1 MYQMFLIGEREKKY
15 DLVWLVTA
23 KERFTIHLI
32 TAFEGIINQLIFEM
46 GFHSDHAV
54 IEETENCS
62 GFVHQSAQ
70 LIHFYCCFQVR
81 SNSY

>member
-1 MYQMFLIGEREKKY
+1 MFLIGEREKKY

-54 IEETENCS
+54 IEVTENC
-62 GFVHQSAQ
+62 
-70 LIHFYCCFQVR
+70 
-81 SNSY
+81 

>member
-1 MYQMFLIGEREKKY
+1 MFLIGEREKKY

-46 GFHSDHAV
+46 GFHSDHVV
-54 IEETENCS
+54 IEETENC
-62 GFVHQSAQ
+62 
-70 LIHFYCCFQVR
+70 
-81 SNSY
+81 